1 MDQDV
6 KPRSVLFVCTMNA
19 VRSPMAAG
27 LLRQLKGRTLYVES
41 AGVHADTLDPL
52 AVQVMTELG
61 ITLDHHPRSLDEF
74 RGKEFDLVVAL
85 SREAEQHARAQNRD
99 ARVEY
104 WQTADPTQEEGSL
117 EQRKAAYRA
126 VRDGLKRRIAAYFGQ
141 EAGDKPQNP

>member
-1 MDQDV
+1 MDQDA

-27 LLRQLKGRTLYVES
+27 LLRQLRGRALYVES
-41 AGVHADTLDPL
+41 AGVHADALDPL

-61 ITLDHHPRSLDEF
+61 IALDHQPRSLDEF

-85 SREAEQHARAQNRD
+85 SKEAEQHARAQNR
-99 ARVEY
+99 ARIEY
-104 WQTADPTQEEGSL
+104 WQTDDPTQEEGSL

-126 VRDGLKRRIAAYFGQ
+126 VRDGLKRRIAAYFG
-141 EAGDKPQNP
+141 